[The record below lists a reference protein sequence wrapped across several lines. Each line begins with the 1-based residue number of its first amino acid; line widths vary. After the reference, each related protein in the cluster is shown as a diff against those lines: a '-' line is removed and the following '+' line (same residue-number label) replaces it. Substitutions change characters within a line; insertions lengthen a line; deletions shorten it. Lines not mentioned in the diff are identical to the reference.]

1 MILKWEDQNNEIEK
15 KRYISRYG
23 GLWLSFKQA
32 DENIQKRDFQLSEK
46 GKGQSVLE
54 LTNNLEKVME
64 QIQKDKESRLKLS
77 NANDAKDLY
86 TI

>member
-1 MILKWEDQNNEIEK
+1 MKWSRESTVKEYDDFKMRRSEITKLK

-32 DENIQKRDFQLSEK
+32 DENIEKRDFQLSEK

-54 LTNNLEKVME
+54 LTNNLK
-64 QIQKDKESRLKLS
+64 KLWS
-77 NANDAKDLY
+77 KFRRTKSLY
-86 TI
+86 